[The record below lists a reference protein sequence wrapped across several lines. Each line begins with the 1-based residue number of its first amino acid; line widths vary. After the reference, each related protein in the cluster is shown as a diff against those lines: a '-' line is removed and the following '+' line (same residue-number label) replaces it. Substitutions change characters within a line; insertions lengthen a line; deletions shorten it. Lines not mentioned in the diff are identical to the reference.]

1 MQILVVEDEGRILA
15 FVARALRAEGFTV
28 SVARDG
34 EEGLAMALAHPNE
47 LVVLDLLLPRLD
59 GLELLRELHA
69 RKPEL
74 PVLILSARGDLDTKL
89 RGFELGAVDYLAKPF
104 SLHELLARV
113 RVQLRRRQPAGGES
127 YTLYAGRLLLDLARR
142 EARIGS
148 RVSELTDGEFRLL
161 HFMLQHADEVISRE
175 QLLAHVW
182 GYDFD
187 PRSNVVDVSIR
198 RLRRKLGPDAPIET
212 VRNVGYR
219 LAAG

>member
-1 MQILVVEDEGRILA
+1 MQILVIEDEARILA

-28 SVARDG
+28 GVAGDG
-34 EEGLAMALAHPNE
+34 ETGLALALAHPYD
-47 LVVLDLLLPRLD
+47 LVVLDLLLPGMD
-59 GLELLRELHA
+59 GLDLLRRLRVE
-69 RKPEL
+69 KPVL
-74 PVLILSARGDLDTKL
+74 PVLILSARSEVNTKL
-89 RGFELGAVDYLAKPF
+89 RGFELGADDYLAKPF
-104 SLHELLARV
+104 SLDELLARV
-113 RVQLRRRQPAGGES
+113 RARLRPRTSNGDA
-127 YTLYAGRLLLDLARR
+127 YVLHAGRLLLDVARR
-142 EARIGS
+142 EARLGG

-161 HFMLQHADEVISRE
+161 HFMFERAGDVISRE
-175 QLLAHVW
+175 QLLADVW